1 MRDTQEK
8 DALLTVNTLD
18 RLIKSREKAE
28 RDAMAATDQNRAM
41 SARLLAESYNREI
54 ARLLAEL
61 AERLPV

>member
-8 DALLTVNTLD
+8 GALLTVNTLD

-41 SARLLAESYNREI
+41 SARLLAECYNREI